1 MGTPCGTWL
10 KPGRSIAECLKL
22 SGKTRH
28 LRSVRLEKCGEHL
41 SQTAEGWMWL
51 LDAIP
56 SMTKKRKREEGK
68 KRVGGRGGEG
78 REGRAELTV
87 LHTHVTPVLQ
97 RLRHEEQKR
106 AASQVYIGR
115 SYLFSPP
122 QIKMAA

>member
-28 LRSVRLEKCGEHL
+28 LRSVRLEKYGGHL

-51 LDAIP
+51 SGIFVVLDAIP

-68 KRVGGRGGEG
+68 KRVGGGGEG
-78 REGRAELTV
+78 KEGRAEQGSLCC
-87 LHTHVTPVLQ
+87 THMELLCS
-97 RLRHEEQKR
+97 R
-106 AASQVYIGR
+106 G
-115 SYLFSPP
+115 
-122 QIKMAA
+122 

>member
-68 KRVGGRGGEG
+68 KRVEWGEG
-78 REGRAELTV
+78 RGRKGGQSRAHCAAHTCNSCAPEAET
-87 LHTHVTPVLQ
+87 
-97 RLRHEEQKR
+97 
-106 AASQVYIGR
+106 
-115 SYLFSPP
+115 
-122 QIKMAA
+122 